1 MNTRPGPAA
10 AVVSGQGEAAYELP
24 PELQPA
30 PADTAPAAALPSHIP
45 PDIARLFRRTLA
57 QGRMHPL
64 MPLLLHYRQTQ
75 SEAPPP

>member
-1 MNTRPGPAA
+1 MNTWPGPAA
-10 AVVSGQGEAAYELP
+10 AVAPGQGQAAQELP
-24 PELQPA
+24 PEP
-30 PADTAPAAALPSHIP
+30 PTSADAAPAAAAPSPIP

-75 SEAPPP
+75 REVPPP

>member
-1 MNTRPGPAA
+1 MNTWLGPAA
-10 AVVSGQGEAAYELP
+10 AVAPDQGQAANVWP
-24 PELQPA
+24 PEQPPA
-30 PADTAPAAALPSHIP
+30 PPDAAPAVPLPSHIP

>member
-10 AVVSGQGEAAYELP
+10 AVAPGQGEATFGLP
-24 PELQPA
+24 PELPPA
-30 PADTAPAAALPSHIP
+30 PADAAPAAPLPSHIP